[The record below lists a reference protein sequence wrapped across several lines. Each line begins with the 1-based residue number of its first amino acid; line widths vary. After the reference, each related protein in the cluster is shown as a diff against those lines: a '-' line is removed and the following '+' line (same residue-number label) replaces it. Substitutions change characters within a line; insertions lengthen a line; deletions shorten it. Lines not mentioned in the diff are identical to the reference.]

1 MAEFKFFCPQCGRQI
16 QCDAGYTGMQIN
28 CPACH
33 QAVVVPQ
40 APRSGVARQPVP
52 AKSRAARNVLV
63 VAATVVVLAGLG
75 LGGWYGYSKIRMH
88 ILRGHLPL
96 GLVALW
102 SGDGNAND
110 SVGGNNGQLLHQAG
124 FAAGKVGK
132 AFVFQSIGDEVTTPA
147 TDLPAG
153 TSDRTIDC
161 WIYIKS
167 FNNGAEEC
175 IAGYGTGG
183 PGQIFSLSVA
193 HGHRLVF
200 TQWGDA
206 LDGSVLEANRWYN
219 VAVTSVGTSSI
230 KLYVNGVNV
239 ATGTLNFN
247 TPADGEFW
255 IGKIKS
261 PYAPVQ
267 FYGLIDEIAV
277 YNRALSDSEIQAI
290 YREQK

>member
-1 MAEFKFFCPQCGRQI
+1 MSEFKFFCPQCGQRI
-16 QCDAGYTGMQIN
+16 QCDISYSGRQIN
-28 CPACH
+28 CPVCQ
-33 QAVVVPQ
+33 QAIVVPPP
-40 APRSGVARQPVP
+40 PRADGATPVP
-52 AKSRAARNVLV
+52 VKSQILRKVLV
-63 VAATVVVLAGLG
+63 ITASVVVLAGLVIVV
-75 LGGWYGYSKIRMH
+75 WFGYSKIRMH
-88 ILRGHLPL
+88 IARGHLPP

-124 FAAGKVGK
+124 FAAGKVGS
-132 AFVFQSIGDEVTTPA
+132 AFAFHSIGDEVTAPA

-175 IAGYGTGG
+175 IAGYGMGG

-200 TQWGDA
+200 TQWGAA

-219 VAVTSVGTSSI
+219 VAVTSVGTDSI

-239 ATGTLNFN
+239 VTGTLNFD

-267 FYGLIDEIAV
+267 FYGLIDEVAV
-277 YNRALSDSEIQAI
+277 FNRALSDSEIQSI
-290 YREQK
+290 YSEQK